1 MYFASQL
8 IQNHNFMKKIT
19 LFLFFL
25 TISFSMNAQFTEGFE
40 ADIPSDWTVINEGG
54 ANGWVQNTAPA
65 GGALEGSSVAGLTYN
80 ATAHDDYLI
89 TPAITVASG
98 VNEYISFNLKARSA
112 SYPEP
117 YEVLLSTTN
126 PSAAEFTVELQ
137 ASTDT
142 PNAWTNISFDLTA
155 YEGQTVYVAIRAT
168 GTDDFALYVDDV
180 YSGVTPGAAPDCVT
194 TPTPENGAT
203 DVAIDSST
211 GSITIGW
218 TAATSGEAATAYE
231 IFWGTTSGDLTSI
244 GSITD
249 TTVNITNINYAT
261 TYYWSI
267 VPKNQGGSATD
278 CVEWSFTS
286 AAFVPPTPDYLNN
299 FTVFPGTQ
307 WSEAAGAYGSPA
319 GTTGGWAQ
327 DDYANDTS
335 STNGKSAKINIYGT
349 ATDEYLVT
357 NAFDLSAGN
366 AYLNFDL
373 ALTVWN
379 ATTASTMGD
388 DDYLAL
394 LVTTDDGTNWAEL
407 ARWDVSSTIT
417 AAGGPVDEISL
428 AGYTN
433 NTKFAF
439 YAFSDT
445 TGGDNDLF
453 MDNFQITSASLTA
466 VTAPTEA
473 APTPPAREAGDV
485 VSIFSDAYTDV
496 TLTELPTS
504 WSDVTTFEAT
514 TVASDNV
521 WKLSGL
527 EFLGMVTNYDTGIDV
542 STMEMLHIDYW
553 VPTGVENELL
563 IKIVNT
569 IDGGE
574 DIESLGTTVSG
585 SWQSIDIDMTGFVG
599 NLANTEKITQILI
612 DAVNRADTV
621 FVDNFYFYKAP
632 TSSAD
637 VVFITELADP
647 NDNAGAR
654 YVEIYNGG
662 SSSVDLTGWTLRR
675 YTNGNSEP
683 QTSGEDLTPI
693 GTLAPGA
700 IAIIAANGESFA
712 AAFGMEADISA
723 GTGGPADSNG
733 DDQIYITD
741 ASDAIVDFFG
751 VPGEDGSGTDHEF
764 EDGRAERK
772 ASVTQGTATWDVNE
786 WNIDNDGG
794 AGDGAVNVG
803 DDVFD
808 PGVWIGEGTAGLDDQ
823 DLSTLSMYPNPA
835 TNFLNISAQNTIN
848 SVEIFNIL
856 GQKVISMSVEDTSAS
871 INISN
876 LNTGIYLIKYVINNR
891 TSTKKFV
898 KN

>member
-1 MYFASQL
+1 
-8 IQNHNFMKKIT
+8 MKKNYFFT
-19 LFLFFL
+19 LFLTF
-25 TISFSMNAQFTEGFE
+25 ISFAMVAQTTHNF
-40 ADIPSDWTVINEGG
+40 DWANDGTDANQQITIEVGDTVIWTWGSGTHNLRAIAGTESFDSGYSTG
-54 ANGWVQNTAPA
+54 AGNTFQFIFDQV
-65 GGALEGSSVAGLTYN
+65 G
-80 ATAHDDYLI
+80 
-89 TPAITVASG
+89 
-98 VNEYISFNLKARSA
+98 
-112 SYPEP
+112 
-117 YEVLLSTTN
+117 
-126 PSAAEFTVELQ
+126 
-137 ASTDT
+137 STDYVCD
-142 PNAWTNISFDLTA
+142 PHAGNM
-155 YEGQTVYVAIRAT
+155 YGTVTV
-168 GTDDFALYVDDV
+168 
-180 YSGVTPGAAPDCVT
+180 
-194 TPTPENGAT
+194 
-203 DVAIDSST
+203 
-211 GSITIGW
+211 
-218 TAATSGEAATAYE
+218 TAAQATE
-231 IFWGTTSGDLTSI
+231 
-244 GSITD
+244 
-249 TTVNITNINYAT
+249 
-261 TYYWSI
+261 
-267 VPKNQGGSATD
+267 
-278 CVEWSFTS
+278 
-286 AAFVPPTPDYLNN
+286 
-299 FTVFPGTQ
+299 
-307 WSEAAGAYGSPA
+307 
-319 GTTGGWAQ
+319 
-327 DDYANDTS
+327 
-335 STNGKSAKINIYGT
+335 
-349 ATDEYLVT
+349 
-357 NAFDLSAGN
+357 
-366 AYLNFDL
+366 
-373 ALTVWN
+373 
-379 ATTASTMGD
+379 
-388 DDYLAL
+388 
-394 LVTTDDGTNWAEL
+394 
-407 ARWDVSSTIT
+407 
-417 AAGGPVDEISL
+417 
-428 AGYTN
+428 
-433 NTKFAF
+433 
-439 YAFSDT
+439 
-445 TGGDNDLF
+445 
-453 MDNFQITSASLTA
+453 
-466 VTAPTEA
+466 PTEA

-848 SVEIFNIL
+848 SVEIFNVL

>member
-1 MYFASQL
+1 
-8 IQNHNFMKKIT
+8 MKKNYFFT
-19 LFLFFL
+19 LFLTF
-25 TISFSMNAQFTEGFE
+25 ISFAMVAQTTHNF
-40 ADIPSDWTVINEGG
+40 DWANDGTDANQQITIEVGDTVI
-54 ANGWVQNTAPA
+54 WTW
-65 GGALEGSSVAGLTYN
+65 GSGTHNLR
-80 ATAHDDYLI
+80 ATAGTESFD
-89 TPAITVASG
+89 SG
-98 VNEYISFNLKARSA
+98 Y
-112 SYPEP
+112 
-117 YEVLLSTTN
+117 STGAGNT
-126 PSAAEFTVELQ
+126 FQFIFDQVG
-137 ASTDT
+137 STDYVCD
-142 PNAWTNISFDLTA
+142 PHAGNM
-155 YEGQTVYVAIRAT
+155 YGTVTV
-168 GTDDFALYVDDV
+168 
-180 YSGVTPGAAPDCVT
+180 
-194 TPTPENGAT
+194 
-203 DVAIDSST
+203 
-211 GSITIGW
+211 
-218 TAATSGEAATAYE
+218 TAAQATE
-231 IFWGTTSGDLTSI
+231 
-244 GSITD
+244 
-249 TTVNITNINYAT
+249 
-261 TYYWSI
+261 
-267 VPKNQGGSATD
+267 
-278 CVEWSFTS
+278 
-286 AAFVPPTPDYLNN
+286 
-299 FTVFPGTQ
+299 
-307 WSEAAGAYGSPA
+307 
-319 GTTGGWAQ
+319 
-327 DDYANDTS
+327 
-335 STNGKSAKINIYGT
+335 
-349 ATDEYLVT
+349 
-357 NAFDLSAGN
+357 
-366 AYLNFDL
+366 
-373 ALTVWN
+373 
-379 ATTASTMGD
+379 
-388 DDYLAL
+388 
-394 LVTTDDGTNWAEL
+394 
-407 ARWDVSSTIT
+407 
-417 AAGGPVDEISL
+417 
-428 AGYTN
+428 
-433 NTKFAF
+433 
-439 YAFSDT
+439 
-445 TGGDNDLF
+445 
-453 MDNFQITSASLTA
+453 
-466 VTAPTEA
+466 PTEA

-848 SVEIFNIL
+848 SVEIFNVL

>member
-1 MYFASQL
+1 
-8 IQNHNFMKKIT
+8 MKKNYFFT
-19 LFLFFL
+19 LFLTF
-25 TISFSMNAQFTEGFE
+25 ISFAMVAQTTHNF
-40 ADIPSDWTVINEGG
+40 DWANDGTDANQQITIEVGDTVIWTWGSGTHNLRAIAGTESFDSGYSTG
-54 ANGWVQNTAPA
+54 AGNTFQFIFDQV
-65 GGALEGSSVAGLTYN
+65 G
-80 ATAHDDYLI
+80 
-89 TPAITVASG
+89 
-98 VNEYISFNLKARSA
+98 
-112 SYPEP
+112 
-117 YEVLLSTTN
+117 
-126 PSAAEFTVELQ
+126 
-137 ASTDT
+137 STDYVCD
-142 PNAWTNISFDLTA
+142 PHAGNM
-155 YEGQTVYVAIRAT
+155 YGTVTV
-168 GTDDFALYVDDV
+168 
-180 YSGVTPGAAPDCVT
+180 
-194 TPTPENGAT
+194 
-203 DVAIDSST
+203 
-211 GSITIGW
+211 
-218 TAATSGEAATAYE
+218 TAAQATE
-231 IFWGTTSGDLTSI
+231 
-244 GSITD
+244 
-249 TTVNITNINYAT
+249 
-261 TYYWSI
+261 
-267 VPKNQGGSATD
+267 
-278 CVEWSFTS
+278 
-286 AAFVPPTPDYLNN
+286 
-299 FTVFPGTQ
+299 
-307 WSEAAGAYGSPA
+307 
-319 GTTGGWAQ
+319 
-327 DDYANDTS
+327 
-335 STNGKSAKINIYGT
+335 
-349 ATDEYLVT
+349 
-357 NAFDLSAGN
+357 
-366 AYLNFDL
+366 
-373 ALTVWN
+373 
-379 ATTASTMGD
+379 
-388 DDYLAL
+388 
-394 LVTTDDGTNWAEL
+394 
-407 ARWDVSSTIT
+407 
-417 AAGGPVDEISL
+417 
-428 AGYTN
+428 
-433 NTKFAF
+433 
-439 YAFSDT
+439 
-445 TGGDNDLF
+445 
-453 MDNFQITSASLTA
+453 
-466 VTAPTEA
+466 PTEA

-553 VPTGVENELL
+553 VPEGVSNELL

-632 TSSAD
+632 TSSTD

-848 SVEIFNIL
+848 SVEIFNVL

>member
-1 MYFASQL
+1 
-8 IQNHNFMKKIT
+8 MKKNYFFT
-19 LFLFFL
+19 LFLTF
-25 TISFSMNAQFTEGFE
+25 ISFAMVAQTTHNL
-40 ADIPSDWTVINEGG
+40 DWANDGTDANQQITIEVGDTVIWTWGSGTHNLRAIAGTESFDSGFSTG
-54 ANGWVQNTAPA
+54 AGNTFQFIFDQV
-65 GGALEGSSVAGLTYN
+65 G
-80 ATAHDDYLI
+80 
-89 TPAITVASG
+89 
-98 VNEYISFNLKARSA
+98 
-112 SYPEP
+112 
-117 YEVLLSTTN
+117 
-126 PSAAEFTVELQ
+126 
-137 ASTDT
+137 STDYVCD
-142 PNAWTNISFDLTA
+142 PHAGNM
-155 YEGQTVYVAIRAT
+155 YGTVTV
-168 GTDDFALYVDDV
+168 
-180 YSGVTPGAAPDCVT
+180 
-194 TPTPENGAT
+194 
-203 DVAIDSST
+203 
-211 GSITIGW
+211 
-218 TAATSGEAATAYE
+218 TAAQATE
-231 IFWGTTSGDLTSI
+231 
-244 GSITD
+244 
-249 TTVNITNINYAT
+249 
-261 TYYWSI
+261 
-267 VPKNQGGSATD
+267 
-278 CVEWSFTS
+278 
-286 AAFVPPTPDYLNN
+286 
-299 FTVFPGTQ
+299 
-307 WSEAAGAYGSPA
+307 
-319 GTTGGWAQ
+319 
-327 DDYANDTS
+327 
-335 STNGKSAKINIYGT
+335 
-349 ATDEYLVT
+349 
-357 NAFDLSAGN
+357 
-366 AYLNFDL
+366 
-373 ALTVWN
+373 
-379 ATTASTMGD
+379 
-388 DDYLAL
+388 
-394 LVTTDDGTNWAEL
+394 
-407 ARWDVSSTIT
+407 
-417 AAGGPVDEISL
+417 
-428 AGYTN
+428 
-433 NTKFAF
+433 
-439 YAFSDT
+439 
-445 TGGDNDLF
+445 
-453 MDNFQITSASLTA
+453 
-466 VTAPTEA
+466 PTEA

>member
-1 MYFASQL
+1 
-8 IQNHNFMKKIT
+8 MKKNYFFT
-19 LFLFFL
+19 LFL
-25 TISFSMNAQFTEGFE
+25 TVISFAMVAQTTHNLDWANDGTDANQQITIEVGDTVIWTWGSGTHNLRATAGTESFDSGYSTGAGNTFQFIFDQVGSTDYVCDPHAGNMYGTVTVTAAQATEPTEAAPTPPAREAGDVVSIFSDAYTDVTLTELPTSWSDVTTFE
-40 ADIPSDWTVINEGG
+40 AT
-54 ANGWVQNTAPA
+54 
-65 GGALEGSSVAGLTYN
+65 
-80 ATAHDDYLI
+80 
-89 TPAITVASG
+89 TVASDNVWKLSGLEFLGMVTNYDTGIDVSTMEMLHIDYWVPTG
-98 VNEYISFNLKARSA
+98 VENE
-112 SYPEP
+112 
-117 YEVLLSTTN
+117 LLIKIVNT
-126 PSAAEFTVELQ
+126 
-137 ASTDT
+137 
-142 PNAWTNISFDLTA
+142 
-155 YEGQTVYVAIRAT
+155 
-168 GTDDFALYVDDV
+168 
-180 YSGVTPGAAPDCVT
+180 
-194 TPTPENGAT
+194 
-203 DVAIDSST
+203 ID
-211 GSITIGW
+211 G
-218 TAATSGEAATAYE
+218 GEDIE
-231 IFWGTTSGDLTSI
+231 SLGTTVSGSWQSI
-244 GSITD
+244 DIDMTGFVGNLANTEKITQILID
-249 TTVNITNINYAT
+249 A
-261 TYYWSI
+261 
-267 VPKNQGGSATD
+267 
-278 CVEWSFTS
+278 VER
-286 AAFVPPTPDYLNN
+286 AD
-299 FTVFPGTQ
+299 TVF
-307 WSEAAGAYGSPA
+307 
-319 GTTGGWAQ
+319 
-327 DDYANDTS
+327 
-335 STNGKSAKINIYGT
+335 I
-349 ATDEYLVT
+349 
-357 NAFDLSAGN
+357 
-366 AYLNFDL
+366 
-373 ALTVWN
+373 
-379 ATTASTMGD
+379 
-388 DDYLAL
+388 
-394 LVTTDDGTNWAEL
+394 
-407 ARWDVSSTIT
+407 
-417 AAGGPVDEISL
+417 
-428 AGYTN
+428 
-433 NTKFAF
+433 
-439 YAFSDT
+439 
-445 TGGDNDLF
+445 
-453 MDNFQITSASLTA
+453 DNFYFYKEPVV
-466 VTAPTEA
+466 VTEPTEA